1 MILLPHPVTVIKSW
15 RSSFPHQPLQ
25 KVARRGF
32 SLLLAVGVLV
42 GPLSPMSIL
51 AGWSQTLD
59 PSYNASGQSSNPGL
73 YPTHTFKPVRGEV
86 SISRDVKIVQ
96 NDEKVS
102 INLRDASIRDVLNT
116 LAQQGNFNLILDES
130 VQGNLTIDIKNI
142 SINKALEYL
151 FTVSQLSYT
160 KDGNTVIVASREQ
173 ADAKNLN
180 AKTLKAIPVLYKDA
194 SRVASTLNNTVFK
207 VARPGGST
215 TALVSFDVDSNSLL
229 VMGTESDIKLVSDT
243 LRQLDVP
250 RNRKVYPI
258 VHNTPAYVA
267 SVLAANFFQ
276 TNTAAGGGGGTAGA
290 GGGASAVGAGAATGG
305 GAGATAGA
313 AGGGGAGGAAGG
325 AAGGTTGTGGALTT
339 FTTSG
344 VTFIAEPI
352 ASTLTVLG
360 TDEQLALIDSIIAQ
374 VDVRRP
380 QAEIEV
386 SLVEIQNSDLKNFKP
401 LWGRI
406 FLGAKTALT
415 LNQLDGTGNPT
426 GVSVLD
432 FVKNNTAQRSVVST
446 FSLSQSNQNIKGK
459 VLANPTIV
467 ALDGQ
472 TSTITITDQVPNI
485 SQNITQSNVGG
496 PVVTTT
502 ITTQDAGIT
511 LRLTPTI
518 SNDGSVVLN
527 LQPDVSQ
534 PTRIVSSGGVST
546 TLISKR
552 TLTLGGVRVTDGQT
566 LVIGGLLREGE
577 RLDVNRVPGLDK
589 LPIISAMFR
598 TINSNDKDKT
608 ELVLMVTPHILRED
622 AVTYFTNGSGSPPGP
637 SIPPANHTADFHP
650 VSLPRFTG
658 SPIKADPSIPLRPS
672 DPSVSP

>member
-1 MILLPHPVTVIKSW
+1 MMLLPYFLKLRKTGPVD
-15 RSSFPHQPLQ
+15 RLCQPFV
-25 KVARRGF
+25 KTARRVF
-32 SLLLAVGVLV
+32 SLLLAGGILI
-42 GPLSPMSIL
+42 GPLSPGFIL
-51 AGWSQTLD
+51 TSWAQALD
-59 PSYNASGQSSNPGL
+59 SADAPL
-73 YPTHTFKPVRGEV
+73 YPTHVFKPVRGEV
-86 SISRDVKIVQ
+86 SISRDVKIVP

-194 SRVASTLNNTVFK
+194 GRVARTLNDTVFK

-215 TALVSFDVDSNSLL
+215 TALVSFDADSNSLL

-243 LRQLDVP
+243 LRQLDAP

-267 SVLAANFFQ
+267 SVLSANFFQ
-276 TNTAAGGGGGTAGA
+276 TSTSAGGASGGASGGTATG
-290 GGGASAVGAGAATGG
+290 GSTTGGATTGGTTTGATGG
-305 GAGATAGA
+305 GT
-313 AGGGGAGGAAGG
+313 GGAGGAAGG
-325 AAGGTTGTGGALTT
+325 TAGGATSGGSLTT
-339 FTTSG
+339 FTANG
-344 VTFIAEPI
+344 VTFIAEPVG
-352 ASTLTVLG
+352 STLTVMG

-386 SLVEIQNSDLKNFKP
+386 SLVEIQNSELKNFKP
-401 LWGRI
+401 IWGRI
-406 FLGAKTALT
+406 FLGAKTGLT

-432 FVKNNTAQRSVVST
+432 YIKNNTAQRSVVST
-446 FSLSQSNQNIKGK
+446 FSLSQNHQNIKGK

-467 ALDGQ
+467 AMDGQ

-485 SQNITQSNVGG
+485 SQNISQSNVGG

-534 PTRIVSSGGVST
+534 PTRIVSSGNAST

-577 RLDVNRVPGLDK
+577 RLDVSRVPGLDK

-622 AVTYFTNGSGSPPGP
+622 AVTYFTSGSGVPPGP
-637 SIPPANHTADFHP
+637 SPPPVNRTADFHP
-650 VSLPRFTG
+650 VSLPRYIG
-658 SPIKADPSIPLRPS
+658 PNSDPTMPLRPAN
-672 DPSVSP
+672 PSVSP